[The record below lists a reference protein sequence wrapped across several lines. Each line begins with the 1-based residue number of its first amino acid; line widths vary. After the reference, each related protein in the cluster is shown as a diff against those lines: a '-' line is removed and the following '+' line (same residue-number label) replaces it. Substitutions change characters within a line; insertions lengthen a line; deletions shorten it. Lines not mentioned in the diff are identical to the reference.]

1 MYETVLSKW
10 LPNYEYTS
18 IGLKAD
24 NIALDTKAYEGVFE
38 QEFLAPTRKVFG
50 YPDDKEIEA
59 GEIAF
64 VIRTLTDSGLKCW
77 YRVYKT
83 IIADYFIK
91 GNDPR
96 FTIDESVAKFLKA
109 ATPVYAM
116 CFGGKTFT
124 TYTIK
129 GNLVGT
135 YPEKTCVL
143 GNCDKFKKYAPEI
156 KELIRKDPTTLPDA
170 TLTAIKNAVAAG
182 IVNVTALRSVMYPIP
197 DYSTGSV
204 INRSVRAT
212 DKDMPGYFVR
222 RLIKNLPEATKA
234 EAESP
239 YHAALKFAYTDPTEY
254 RSAISELE
262 DIITKL
268 GDDTLQI
275 TPIQAEQLSSGVDIS
290 QLNRDNVM
298 EWLHVTYGISY
309 DNLNAILIPTIDK
322 TYNSPLLT
330 EGNLEDMSA
339 QQLLDAMDSES
350 TGYIDD
356 IVKAYCHEIGLS
368 HDCTITQLLES
379 INEGGVVKEPVP
391 LLDQVADYVSK
402 NNLSNDLTVEELCAN
417 MPHTPTDKLSVT
429 MDTLNECP
437 AVDDELCDAISDA
450 LMEQLTMS
458 NEPPKK
464 LKPIKIVN
472 QDNVMEFLVNNGVA
486 PELANAI
493 VVDHSSVKDIAKAYA
508 MTNPEDLGV
517 KSEVTEDD
525 VITYL
530 TRAGIPRAVAA
541 DVVTTGKLPEV
552 EINEEEMFTKILT
565 KRGVSEEMA
574 GRMFTMADLKPFE
587 LIVKKSEV
595 ERKMAED
602 ADIPT
607 MPKRPTSL
615 TTNFGY
621 VVGEQILAE
630 TRAALQR
637 NDSLEKHTEMRPVM
651 ACFIRLLMC
660 FLTDKGNV
668 LDMLKEKEE
677 IATGEAKTIIQ
688 NAIATLSK

>member
-1 MYETVLSKW
+1 MYETVLAKW

-24 NIALDTKAYEGVFE
+24 NIALDTKAYESVFE

-50 YPDDKEIEA
+50 YQDDKEIEA

-83 IIADYFIK
+83 IIADYFVK

-124 TYTIK
+124 AYTIK

-135 YPEKTCVL
+135 YPDKVCIL

-170 TLTAIKNAVAAG
+170 TLMAIKNAVNAG
-182 IVNVTALRSVMYPIP
+182 IVNETALRSVMYPIP

-212 DKDMPGYFVR
+212 DNDMPGYFVR
-222 RLIKNLPEATKA
+222 RLIKNLPEATIA

-262 DIITKL
+262 EIITKL

-275 TPIQAEQLSSGVDIS
+275 TPAQAEQLSNGVDIS

-309 DNLNAILIPTIDK
+309 DNLNAILIPTINK
-322 TYNSPLLT
+322 TYGSPLLADS
-330 EGNLEDMSA
+330 NLEDMSA
-339 QQLLDAMDSES
+339 QQFLDAMDNES

-356 IVKAYCHEIGLS
+356 IVKAYCHEIGMS
-368 HDCTITQLLES
+368 HECTIAQLLES
-379 INEGGVVKEPVP
+379 IDEGGVVKTPVP
-391 LLDQVADYVSK
+391 LLDQVAEYVSAK
-402 NNLSNDLTVEELCAN
+402 NLPNELTVEELCASL
-417 MPHTPTDKLSVT
+417 PHTPTDKLSVT

-437 AVDDELCDAISDA
+437 VVDDELCDMIAEA
-450 LMEQLTMS
+450 LEEQLTMS
-458 NEPPKK
+458 DNPPKK
-464 LKPIKIVN
+464 LKPIKVLN
-472 QDNVMEFLVNNGVA
+472 QDNVMEFLVDNGIA

-493 VVDHSSVKDIAKAYA
+493 VVDHSSVQDIAKAYA
-508 MTNPEDLGV
+508 MTNPDDLGV

-530 TRAGIPRAVAA
+530 TRAGIPRAVANE
-541 DVVTTGKLPEV
+541 VVTSGKLPEA
-552 EINEEEMFTKILT
+552 EINEEEVYKQVLS
-565 KRGVSEEMA
+565 KRGISAEMA
-574 GRMFTMADLKPFE
+574 ERMLTMLNPETVEAV
-587 LIVKKSEV
+587 VKQSPV
-595 ERKMAED
+595 NNA
-602 ADIPT
+602 
-607 MPKRPTSL
+607 MPERPTSL

-637 NDSLEKHTEMRPVM
+637 NDSLDKHAEMRPVM

-660 FLTDKGNV
+660 FLTDKNNV
-668 LDMLKEKEE
+668 MDMLKEKEE

-688 NAIATLSK
+688 NAITTLSK